1 MQERVDEVSYYYD
14 LHPTQ
19 EDLMGEPAVHAALVH
34 YLVDVLKW
42 LLRGELCALYE
53 NLNFYQTPNPR
64 EYPVAPDLVV
74 IKGVPPQ
81 EIRHWRVGRSGPT
94 PQVVLEILSEET
106 WHKDLQE
113 KPRTYARMGVQ
124 EYYAYD
130 PHTPPLRRATSQR
143 LFGWQLAS
151 QQATMHPLVLPP
163 ERALWSHHLDSFL
176 VPDGSWL
183 RLYDRQGQLRL
194 TGEEARAQQAH
205 IEARRA
211 EVEARRAE
219 TEAQRARALAE
230 KLRSLGI
237 DPDQI

>member
-1 MQERVDEVSYYYD
+1 MQEHVDEVSYYYD
-14 LHPTQ
+14 LHPTR
-19 EDLMGEPAVHAALVH
+19 EDLMGETAVHAALVH

-42 LLRGELCALYE
+42 LLRAELCALYE

-74 IKGVPPQ
+74 IKGIRPQ
-81 EIRHWRVGRSGPT
+81 AIRSWKVGRSGPT
-94 PQVVLEILSEET
+94 PQVVFEILSEET
-106 WHKDLQE
+106 WLKDLQE
-113 KPRTYARMGVQ
+113 KPRTYAQMGVQ

-130 PHTPPLRRATSQR
+130 PHTPPLWRATSQR
-143 LFGWQLAS
+143 LFGWQLDS
-151 QQATMHPLVLPP
+151 QQASMHPLVLPA

-176 VPDGSWL
+176 VPDGPWL
-183 RLYDRQGQLRL
+183 RLYDRQGQLQL
-194 TGEEARAQQAH
+194 TGEEAMAQQAQ

-211 EVEARRAE
+211 QA
-219 TEAQRARALAE
+219 EAQRAKALAE